1 MHIKRVQAVSSSWGE
16 RSARAG
22 WWLPKATSGHLSPQ
36 DDGAEPQRRPASSLK
51 KIVHQPLGL
60 DRIDYFGDRLVEP
73 NKMPDSDRQ
82 RMCARIEMALMMPT
96 MHVVFIRDPRR
107 LNIFFDFNSHEI
119 NEYLQIMEEWLREP
133 PRVYRRAKLSEN
145 CPLWNSHTTRRPR
158 SRIHLSSANVRCG
171 WRWNT

>member
-1 MHIKRVQAVSSSWGE
+1 LHIKRVQAVSSSWGE

-119 NEYLQIMEEWLREP
+119 NEYLQIMG
-133 PRVYRRAKLSEN
+133 K
-145 CPLWNSHTTRRPR
+145 
-158 SRIHLSSANVRCG
+158 RCAAP
-171 WRWNT
+171 TFLVSL